1 MPVFEYEAIDTA
13 GKRRRGTLE
22 AGSLAEAIRQLRQ
35 LNLTPLNL
43 REARTRTKKGGEKKE
58 GGGKSLLQ
66 MEINLNIP
74 LPFGGG
80 VSAKDL
86 SILAKQ
92 LGALVQAGI
101 GIVDAL
107 ELVADAIDNK
117 TLKKEL
123 IAIANEVR
131 EGTSLSKAME
141 KRKRIFPEF
150 FLNMVEVGEETGQLD
165 LVFQRISEYFKRISE
180 IVNKIKSASFYP
192 AFVTFAAG
200 SITFGIIY
208 FLVPTFAQIYSSMGG
223 QLPAPTQMLINISN
237 WLRENILTFFIGLGI
252 FVATFIA
259 LYKFVYSFKR
269 AIHWLLLRLPLFGP
283 LFVKGALAKVSRT
296 FSTLFGAGVSVER
309 ALELSAKVAGNVI
322 YEEAILQVKEKVLH
336 GEPMWQAFEK
346 TKRFPKMFVAM
357 VKIGEETGQLDNML
371 DSLADFYEDEVK
383 TTIDGLI
390 SMIEPM
396 MMVVIGGIV
405 GVILIALYLPIFKM
419 GELIQH

>member
-1 MPVFEYEAIDTA
+1 MPVFEYEAIDTS

-22 AGSLAEAIRQLRQ
+22 AGSLAEAMRQLRRM
-35 LNLTPLNL
+35 NLTPLNV
-43 REARTRTKKGGEKKE
+43 REARVKSKGGEAK

-74 LPFGGG
+74 IGGG

-131 EGTSLSKAME
+131 EGTALSKAME

-200 SITFGIIY
+200 TITFGIIY

-223 QLPAPTQMLINISN
+223 QLPAPTQMLINVSN
-237 WLRENILTFFIGLGI
+237 
-252 FVATFIA
+252 
-259 LYKFVYSFKR
+259 
-269 AIHWLLLRLPLFGP
+269 
-283 LFVKGALAKVSRT
+283 
-296 FSTLFGAGVSVER
+296 
-309 ALELSAKVAGNVI
+309 
-322 YEEAILQVKEKVLH
+322 
-336 GEPMWQAFEK
+336 
-346 TKRFPKMFVAM
+346 
-357 VKIGEETGQLDNML
+357 
-371 DSLADFYEDEVK
+371 
-383 TTIDGLI
+383 
-390 SMIEPM
+390 
-396 MMVVIGGIV
+396 
-405 GVILIALYLPIFKM
+405 
-419 GELIQH
+419 

>member
-1 MPVFEYEAIDTA
+1 MPVFEYEALDPS
-13 GKRRRGTLE
+13 GRRRKATLE
-22 AGSLAEAIRQLRQ
+22 AGSLAEAMRQLRQ
-35 LNLTPLNL
+35 MNLTPLNI
-43 REARTRTKKGGEKKE
+43 REIKQKGNKGKKE
-58 GGGKSLLQ
+58 GGKSLLQ
-66 MEINLNIP
+66 MEINLNIS

-80 VSAKDL
+80 VSSRDL

-107 ELVADAIDNK
+107 ELVADSLDNK
-117 TLKKEL
+117 VLKKEL

-141 KRKRIFPEF
+141 KRKGLFPDF

-192 AFVTFAAG
+192 GFVTFAAG

-223 QLPAPTQMLINISN
+223 QLPAPTQMLINVSN

-259 LYKFVYSFKR
+259 LYRFVYSFKR
-269 AIHWLLLRLPLFGP
+269 AIHWLLLKLPLFGP
-283 LFVKGALAKVSRT
+283 LFVKGALAKLSRT

-309 ALELSAKVAGNVI
+309 ALELSAKVAGNAI
-322 YEEAILQVKEKVLH
+322 YEEAILKVKEAVLH
-336 GEPMWQAFEK
+336 GEPMWQSFEK

>member
-13 GKRRRGTLE
+13 GKRRSGTLE
-22 AGSLAEAIRQLRQ
+22 AGSLAEAMRQLRQ
-35 LNLTPLNL
+35 MNLTPLNV
-43 REARTRTKKGGEKKE
+43 REARAKSKGGKAKS

-66 MEINLNIP
+66 MEINLNIS
-74 LPFGGG
+74 LPFGRG
-80 VSAKDL
+80 VSSKDL

-192 AFVTFAAG
+192 AFVTLAAG

-223 QLPAPTQMLINISN
+223 QLPAPTQMLINASN

-252 FVATFIA
+252 FVASFIA
-259 LYKFVYSFKR
+259 LYRFVYPFKK
-269 AIHWLLLRLPLFGP
+269 AVHWLLLKLPLFGP
-283 LFVKGALAKVSRT
+283 LFVKGALAKLSRT

-309 ALELSAKVAGNVI
+309 ALELSAKVAGNAI

-396 MMVVIGGIV
+396 MMVAIGGIV